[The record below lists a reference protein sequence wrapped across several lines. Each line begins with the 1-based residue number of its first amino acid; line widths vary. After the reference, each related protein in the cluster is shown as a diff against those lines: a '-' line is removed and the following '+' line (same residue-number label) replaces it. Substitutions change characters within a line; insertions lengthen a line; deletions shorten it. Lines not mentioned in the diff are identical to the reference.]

1 MKFFVFLA
9 LFFGPAQAYRGQG
22 TAYSGPHNMDD
33 TGVNMCEF
41 KANTIPEK
49 WQRNYAALSQNE
61 WESNGMYDVC
71 GRCIRACGTE
81 KDAEGRCVV
90 AMVVDQCPDWACDP
104 GNVDFST
111 VALEAAT
118 GYDWDR
124 KSIEWEFVECDTE
137 MKNGDIEAAN
147 SATNGAL
154 AELETIAMDAKDV
167 LDSLTQ
173 RI

>member
-1 MKFFVFLA
+1 MVR
-9 LFFGPAQAYRGQG
+9 AYRGQG
-22 TAYSGPHNMDD
+22 TAYSAPNDMDA
-33 TGVNMCEF
+33 TGFNMCEF
-41 KANTIPEK
+41 KANTLPEK
-49 WQRNYAALSQNE
+49 WQRYYAALSQNE
-61 WESNGMYDVC
+61 WQSNGMYDVC

-124 KSIEWEFVECDTE
+124 KNIEWEFVECDSGASPSLEE
-137 MKNGDIEAAN
+137 MKDADIEAAN
-147 SATNGAL
+147 AATNGAL
-154 AELETIAMDAKDV
+154 AEIRTIATDASDV
-167 LDSLTQ
+167 LDSFTQ
-173 RI
+173 GV